1 MRSFAVFAL
10 LAAYSLQAQT
20 SKPSADPIA
29 KNPVPVVTL
38 SFGSPQQTPLGQKG
52 ATMLDNTTCSPDGS
66 LFLVIAGSPEKM
78 DFALNSLT
86 NGTGDVRFAASPGP
100 GYKDVGWPAHY
111 FAGDDSVVT
120 LISATLRKNPM
131 EESQSADPQE
141 VTLAL
146 AYDRKGTLE
155 HVIPVPQDID
165 ATSIGMYSSG
175 DLLVVA
181 KDPVRN
187 RLRLLVL
194 GKDGDKKNELSLFDR
209 DYETGQKT
217 RKKQPLAKVFD
228 AVDFIEIVQDGDN
241 LLLVPT
247 GTAAPVIEVNEHGI
261 VHATDLQLPP
271 GYLLR
276 SLLSISGG
284 YWTVSTYMDAKILS
298 NPQPGTT
305 GVVFRNG
312 ALFQFNSF
320 DGSLVRRINTPEN
333 LNNNVRCAHDGEFTA
348 MTTDKKTGRL
358 EVLIGSIPR

>member
-10 LAAYSLQAQT
+10 LAAYSLHAQT
-20 SKPSADPIA
+20 STPSAAAIT

-52 ATMLDNTTCSPDGS
+52 AAMLDNTTCSPDGS

-86 NGTGDVRFAASPGP
+86 NGTEDVRFAASPGSE
-100 GYKDVGWPAHY
+100 YEYVGWPAHY

-120 LISATLRKNPM
+120 LISAEIRKNPM
-131 EESQSADPQE
+131 EESQSANPQE

-146 AYDRKGTLE
+146 VYNRKGTLE
-155 HVIPVPQDID
+155 HVVPIPQDFD
-165 ATSIGMYSSG
+165 ATSIGMYGSG

-187 RLRLLVL
+187 GLRLLVL
-194 GKDGDKKNELSLFDR
+194 DKDGDKKNELSLFDY
-209 DYETGQKT
+209 DYDTGQKT

-228 AVDFIEIVQDGDN
+228 AADFIQIVQDGDN

-247 GTAAPVIEVNEHGI
+247 GTAATVIEVNEQGI
-261 VHATDLQLPP
+261 VRATDLQLPP

-276 SLLSISGG
+276 SLLSMDGG

-312 ALFQFNSF
+312 PLFQFNSF
-320 DGSLVRRINTPEN
+320 DGGLVRRIDSPAN
-333 LNNNVRCAHDGEFTA
+333 LNNGVRCAHNGEFTA
-348 MTTDKKTGRL
+348 LTTDKKTGRL
-358 EVLIGSIPR
+358 EVLTGSIPR